1 MAKTKVQQLLF
12 SKPLAPE
19 EAIRRILLYK
29 IKKARGFIITIKP
42 RDAETVLGIHD
53 HGLKTEIGKLLSK
66 YAKMGLLK
74 EGKKSRPRS
83 YIVTSRFIK
92 EILGLNYLDIRENP
106 SFTWVHVFFMVLS
119 HLEANLEVKKN
130 GFD

>member
-1 MAKTKVQQLLF
+1 MLAKPKVQQLLF
-12 SKPLAPE
+12 STSITAE

-29 IKKARGFIITIKP
+29 ISKNHGFIVTIRPK
-42 RDAETVLGIHD
+42 DVETVLGIKD
-53 HGLKTEIGKLLSK
+53 HGLKTEVGKLLSK

-74 EGKKSRPRS
+74 ERKKSRPRS

-119 HLEANLEVKKN
+119 HLEANLEVM
-130 GFD
+130 G